1 MKVALINGKGGA
13 GKTTVSIL
21 LGCALAEAGKLVAI
35 HDTDPQR
42 TASQWVAALGDV
54 LHLAGTSDGDV
65 IIDTPPRLDSPA
77 VVAAIHTAD
86 VVIVPTSPSPADLF
100 TSRDTVDLLRRENAI
115 AKTRLLFNQVQ
126 PGTVLSRDLDD
137 FAARIGLEPL
147 KSRIQRRQA
156 YQHAVVS
163 GWKSLPAEARDE
175 VFRVALEVVTAN
187 DTTSHTVRSKK
198 VAK

>member
-1 MKVALINGKGGA
+1 
-13 GKTTVSIL
+13 VSIL

-77 VVAAIHTAD
+77 VVAAIHSAD

-137 FAARIGLEPL
+137 FATRIGLEPL

-187 DTTSHTVRSKK
+187 DSRSNTVRSKK
-198 VAK
+198 VGK

>member
-175 VFRVALEVVTAN
+175 VFRVTLEVVTAN
-187 DTTSHTVRSKK
+187 DITSGTLRSKK

>member
-77 VVAAIHTAD
+77 VVAAIHSAD

-137 FAARIGLEPL
+137 FATRIGLEPL

-187 DTTSHTVRSKK
+187 DSRSNTVRSKK
-198 VAK
+198 VGK

>member
-77 VVAAIHTAD
+77 VVAAIHSAD

-187 DTTSHTVRSKK
+187 DSRSNTVRSKK
-198 VAK
+198 VGK

>member
-77 VVAAIHTAD
+77 VVSAIHAAD

-187 DTTSHTVRSKK
+187 DTRCQAVRSKK

>member
-21 LGCALAEAGKLVAI
+21 LGCALAEAGKVVAI

-54 LHLAGTSDGDV
+54 LRLAGTSDGDV

-77 VVAAIHTAD
+77 VVAAIHSAD

-100 TSRDTVDLLRRENAI
+100 TSRDTVDLLRCENAI

-163 GWKSLPAEARDE
+163 GWKFLPAEARDE

-187 DTTSHTVRSKK
+187 DSRSNTVRSKK
-198 VAK
+198 VGK